1 MLLSILFLMQIFVTP
16 AVLILDTFI
25 DLFETIPK
33 YFP

>member
-1 MLLSILFLMQIFVTP
+1 MQIFVTP

-33 YFP
+33 YFPWDITLIP